1 MLNKI
6 KLKNFRKHTDTEL
19 TFNGGLSVLRAPNEH
34 GKTTLIESVCY
45 ALFGVKALRSPLE
58 DTVTWGE
65 PVNTLKVE
73 LDIVVDGVS
82 YSIKRGKSGAEVNY
96 DGGRVTGQ
104 TEATNFICSKLKV
117 DPVAATKLMLA
128 GQGEIR
134 GALEAGT
141 KATTELIERLAE
153 FDQLDHLIEL
163 MQEKLALG
171 STTALQARLADAEQ
185 QLAALGDLAEPD
197 YAALEA
203 KVADALA
210 AHQAAQTA
218 LEALE
223 GDLSKAQA
231 QVDAARAAQTRYEQA
246 VTALEQARKRAAQVL
261 EKLQEAEIAANTYS
275 VGLKDE
281 STLLD
286 EIEALEKD
294 ADYLKAYQRL
304 QPAIEACQADEALFF
319 NTLATAR
326 QRLLELTKAIKVN
339 QAAINGAER
348 DIALAEA
355 SLSSGNCSFCG
366 QDFSHLPQV
375 MEKNAQ
381 IQVQIERHKHTLKTA
396 RESLEADTREKQT
409 LDGIVTVSE
418 ARFAL
423 LDANPDYV
431 ARVGNDL
438 PPKLYWTGPKVK
450 DLQGC
455 TAKLAEAQR
464 DLRVVQAD
472 AAARQAAQ
480 TRYQMLKER
489 QAEVDAEVSAAAMQ
503 LELAVI
509 RPDLAIA
516 ETARELVLAKRRPLS
531 VAASDAQIAHRDA
544 EYELRDSKRLYET
557 SLQRLRAAEK
567 AVSDLK
573 SQIDSTEFNN
583 ALLKRV
589 RQARPAIA
597 DKLWSI
603 VLSAVSS
610 YFSEM
615 RGARSTVTK
624 DSDGFKVDGHPISTL
639 SGSTLDILG
648 LAIRVALIR
657 TFLPTAP
664 FLVLDEPCAAMDQQ
678 RTEITLGFLMG
689 CGFQQVLYAS
699 HDPVSEAVADTVLW
713 L

>member
-1 MLNKI
+1 MISNVKLTNFMRHRSLN
-6 KLKNFRKHTDTEL
+6 LPVSTGL
-19 TFNGGLSVLRAPNEH
+19 TCIRGGNEQGKSSTLRAIN
-34 GKTTLIESVCY
+34 Y
-45 ALFGVKALRSPLE
+45 ALFGVKALPGSLE

-82 YSIKRGKSGAEVNY
+82 YNIKRGKSGAELNA
-96 DGGRVTGQ
+96 DGVRVTGQ
-104 TEATNFICSKLKV
+104 TEVTNFICSKLKV

-128 GQGEIR
+128 GQGAIR

-171 STTALQARLADAEQ
+171 STAALQARLADAEQ
-185 QLAALGDLAEPD
+185 QLATLGEVVEPD

-203 KVADALA
+203 KVAGALA
-210 AHQAAQTA
+210 AHQAAQAA

-246 VTALEQARKRAAQVL
+246 VTALEQAHKRASQVL
-261 EKLQEAEIAANTYS
+261 EKLQEAESDANTYT
-275 VGLKDE
+275 VNTKDE
-281 STLLD
+281 NTLLLG
-286 EIEALEKD
+286 IESLEKD

-304 QPAIEACQADEALFF
+304 QQAIEACQADESILF
-319 NTLATAR
+319 NTIDWLRDRVKELASSM
-326 QRLLELTKAIKVN
+326 KAS
-339 QAAINGAER
+339 QAVINSSER
-348 DIALAEA
+348 EIALGEA
-355 SLSSGNCSFCG
+355 ALSTGNCTFCG
-366 QDFSHLPQV
+366 QDFSHLPLV
-375 MEKNAQ
+375 AEKNAQ
-381 IQVQIERHKHTLKTA
+381 IQARVEQHKLSRQGA
-396 RESLEADTREKQT
+396 VEALASAEAEMRSLE
-409 LDGIVTVSE
+409 GILTVSE
-418 ARFAL
+418 ARFAT

-431 ARVGNDL
+431 SRVGNDL
-438 PPKLYWTGPKVK
+438 PPKLCWTGPALSS
-450 DLQGC
+450 LQGC
-455 TAKLAEAQR
+455 VTKLAEAQR
-464 DLRVVQAD
+464 DLQVLRAD
-472 AAARQAAQ
+472 AAGRQAAQ
-480 TRYQMLKER
+480 TRLQMLKER
-489 QAEVDAEVSAAAMQ
+489 KIEVDTEVSTAITQ
-503 LELAVI
+503 FELSLV

-516 ETARELVLAKRRPLS
+516 EDVREMVLDKRRPLQQ
-531 VAASDAQIAHRDA
+531 ASSEAQTAHRDA
-544 EYELRDSKRLYET
+544 EYELRDSKRSYEAAV
-557 SLQRLRAAEK
+557 QRRRAAEQVV
-567 AVSDLK
+567 ADLK
-573 SQIDSTEFNN
+573 GQIESTEFNN

-589 RQARPAIA
+589 RQARPLIA

-615 RGARSTVTK
+615 RGARSAVTK

>member
-6 KLKNFRKHTDTEL
+6 KLKNFRKHTNTEL

-34 GKTTLIESVCY
+34 GKTTLIEAVCY

-73 LDIVVDGVS
+73 LDIAVDGVS

-104 TEATNFICSKLKV
+104 TEATNFVCSKLKV

-153 FDQLDHLIEL
+153 FDQLDSLLET
-163 MQEKLALG
+163 MQDRLALG
-171 STTALQARLADAEQ
+171 STAALQARLADAEQ
-185 QLAALGDLAEPD
+185 QLATLGEVVEPD

-203 KVADALA
+203 KVADALD
-210 AHQAAQTA
+210 AHEAAQAA

-231 QVDAARAAQTRYEQA
+231 QVDAARAAQTSYEQA
-246 VTALEQARKRAAQVL
+246 VTALEQARKRASQVL
-261 EKLQEAEIAANTYS
+261 EKLQEAESAANTYT
-275 VGLKDE
+275 VNTKDE
-281 STLLD
+281 NTLLL
-286 EIEALEKD
+286 EIESLERD

-304 QPAIEACQADEALFF
+304 QPAIEACQADEAMLFVP
-319 NTLATAR
+319 LEHAQVR
-326 QRLLELTKAIKVN
+326 VLELNRAMVGSQLDIR
-339 QAAINGAER
+339 AAER
-348 DIALAEA
+348 ELALAEA
-355 SLSSGNCSFCG
+355 SLSTGNCSFCG

-381 IQVQIERHKHTLKTA
+381 IQVQIERHKQALLAA
-396 RESLEADTREKQT
+396 REALEDDTQEKQA
-409 LDGIVTVSE
+409 LDGIIAVSKT
-418 ARFAL
+418 RFEL
-423 LDANPDYV
+423 LSANPDYV
-431 ARVGNDL
+431 SRVGNDL
-438 PPKLYWTGPKVK
+438 PPKLCWTGPALSS
-450 DLQGC
+450 LQGC
-455 TAKLAEAQR
+455 VTKLAEAQR
-464 DLRVVQAD
+464 DLQVLRAD
-472 AAARQAAQ
+472 AAGRQAAQ
-480 TRYQMLKER
+480 TRLQMLKER
-489 QAEVDAEVSAAAMQ
+489 KAEVDAEVSAAVTQ
-503 LELAVI
+503 FEIAVV
-509 RPDLAIA
+509 RPDLWTA
-516 ETARELVLAKRRPLS
+516 ETARELVLAKRRPLQQ
-531 VAASDAQIAHRDA
+531 ASSEAQTAHRDA

-557 SLQRLRAAEK
+557 SLQRQRAAEK
-567 AVSDLK
+567 VVSDLK
-573 SQIDSTEFNN
+573 GQIESTEFNN

-589 RQARPAIA
+589 RQARPLIA

-615 RGARSTVTK
+615 RGTRSAVTK

-678 RTEITLGFLMG
+678 RTEATLGFVVA
-689 CGFQQVLYAS
+689 CGFKQIVVVT
-699 HDPVSEAVADTVLW
+699 HEDTSEAVADHMIEL
-713 L
+713 

>member
-34 GKTTLIESVCY
+34 GKTTLIEAVCY

-73 LDIVVDGVS
+73 LDIAVDGVS

-104 TEATNFICSKLKV
+104 GEATSFICSKLKV

-153 FDQLDHLIEL
+153 FDQLDNLLEI
-163 MQEKLALG
+163 MQERLALG
-171 STTALQARLADAEQ
+171 STAALQARLTDAEQ
-185 QLAALGDLAEPD
+185 QLAALGEVAEPD

-210 AHQAAQTA
+210 AHRAAQTA

-231 QVDAARAAQTRYEQA
+231 QVDQARAAQNRYEQA
-246 VTALEQARKRAAQVL
+246 ATALEQARKRAAQAL
-261 EKLQEAEIAANTYS
+261 EKLQEAEIAANTYA

-281 STLLD
+281 SALLD

-304 QPAIEACQADEALFF
+304 QPSIEACQADEAMLFVPIEQAQERAQV
-319 NTLATAR
+319 LARSMVAR
-326 QRLLELTKAIKVN
+326 QLDIRA
-339 QAAINGAER
+339 AER
-348 DIALAEA
+348 ELALAEA
-355 SLSSGNCSFCG
+355 SLSTGNCSFCG

-381 IQVQIERHKHTLKTA
+381 IQVQIERHKRVLLTS
-396 RESLEADTREKQT
+396 REALEEDTQEKQA
-409 LDGIVTVSE
+409 LDGIIAVSKV
-418 ARFAL
+418 RFDL
-423 LDANPDYV
+423 LKANPDYV

-438 PPKLYWTGPKVK
+438 PPKLCWTGPTPSS
-450 DLQGC
+450 LAGC
-455 TAKLAEAQR
+455 VTKLAEAQR
-464 DLRVVQAD
+464 DLQALRSD

-480 TRYQMLKER
+480 TRLQMLKER
-489 QAEVDAEVSAAAMQ
+489 KAEVDAEVSAAVTQ
-503 LELAVI
+503 FESAVT
-509 RPDLAIA
+509 RPDLAVA
-516 ETARELVLAKRRPLS
+516 ETAREMVLAKRRPLQS
-531 VAASDAQIAHRDA
+531 AASDAQTAHRDA
-544 EYELRDSKRLYET
+544 EYELRDSKRLYEL
-557 SLQRLRAAEK
+557 SLQRQRAAEK
-567 AVSDLK
+567 VVSDFK
-573 SQIDSTEFNN
+573 GQIESTEFNN

-589 RQARPAIA
+589 RQARPLIA

-615 RGARSTVTK
+615 RGSRSAVTK

-678 RTEITLGFLMG
+678 RTEATLGFVVA
-689 CGFQQVLYAS
+689 CGFKQIVVVT
-699 HDPVSEAVADTVLW
+699 HEDTSEAVADHMIEL
-713 L
+713 

>member
-1 MLNKI
+1 MISKVKLTNFMRHRSLN
-6 KLKNFRKHTDTEL
+6 LPVSNGL
-19 TFNGGLSVLRAPNEH
+19 TCIRGGNEQGKSSTLRAIN
-34 GKTTLIESVCY
+34 Y
-45 ALFGVKALRSPLE
+45 ALFGVKALPGSLE

-73 LDIVVDGVS
+73 LDIAVDGVS
-82 YSIKRGKSGAEVNY
+82 YNIKRGKSGAELNA
-96 DGGRVTGQ
+96 DGVRVTGQ
-104 TEATNFICSKLKV
+104 TEVTNFICSKLKV

-163 MQEKLALG
+163 MQERLALG
-171 STTALQARLADAEQ
+171 STAALQARLADAEQ
-185 QLAALGDLAEPD
+185 QLAELGEIEEPD
-197 YAALEA
+197 YAVLEA
-203 KVADALA
+203 KVAAALA
-210 AHQAAQTA
+210 AHQAAQAA

-231 QVDAARAAQTRYEQA
+231 QVDAARVAQTRYEQA
-246 VTALEQARKRAAQVL
+246 ATALEQARKRAAQVV
-261 EKLQEAEIAANTYS
+261 EKLQEAEIAANTYA

-281 STLLD
+281 SALLE

-304 QPAIEACQADEALFF
+304 QPAIEACQADEHILF
-319 NTLATAR
+319 NTIDWLRDRVKDLASSM
-326 QRLLELTKAIKVN
+326 KAS
-339 QAAINGAER
+339 QAVINSSER
-348 DIALAEA
+348 EIALGEA
-355 SLSSGNCSFCG
+355 ALSTGNCAFCG
-366 QDFSHLPQV
+366 QDFSHLPLV
-375 MEKNAQ
+375 AEKNAQ
-381 IQVQIERHKHTLKTA
+381 IQAKIDQHKQ
-396 RESLEADTREKQT
+396 SLQAAVEAQTSAEDEKRT
-409 LDGIVTVSE
+409 LDGILTVSE

-431 ARVGNDL
+431 GRVGNDL

-455 TAKLAEAQR
+455 VAKLAEAQR
-464 DLRVVQAD
+464 DLQSLRSDIAD
-472 AAARQAAQ
+472 RQAAQ
-480 TRYQMLKER
+480 TRLQMLKER
-489 QAEVDAEVSAAAMQ
+489 KAEIDAEVSAAVTQFESA
-503 LELAVI
+503 EA

-516 ETARELVLAKRRPLS
+516 ETAREMVLAKRRPLQQ
-531 VAASDAQIAHRDA
+531 AASGAQAVHRDA
-544 EYELRDSKRLYET
+544 EYELRDAKRSYE
-557 SLQRLRAAEK
+557 SAVQRRNTAKGIVTDLRG
-567 AVSDLK
+567 
-573 SQIDSTEFNN
+573 QIESTEFNN

-678 RTEITLGFLMG
+678 RTEATLGFVVA
-689 CGFQQVLYAS
+689 CGFKQVVVVT
-699 HDPVSEAVADTVLW
+699 HEDTSETVADHMIEL
-713 L
+713 

>member
-1 MLNKI
+1 MISKVKLTNFMRHRSLN
-6 KLKNFRKHTDTEL
+6 LPVSNGL
-19 TFNGGLSVLRAPNEH
+19 TCIRGGNEQGKSSTLRAIN
-34 GKTTLIESVCY
+34 Y
-45 ALFGVKALRSPLE
+45 ALFGVKALPGSLE

-73 LDIVVDGVS
+73 LDIAVDGVS
-82 YSIKRGKSGAEVNY
+82 YNIKRGKSGAELNA
-96 DGGRVTGQ
+96 DGVRVTGQ
-104 TEATNFICSKLKV
+104 TEVTNFICSKLKV

-171 STTALQARLADAEQ
+171 STASLQARLTDAEQ
-185 QLAALGDLAEPD
+185 QLATLGEVEEPD

-203 KVADALA
+203 KVAA
-210 AHQAAQTA
+210 ADLDHKVAKRS
-218 LEALE
+218 LETLE

-231 QVDAARAAQTRYEQA
+231 QVDEARAAQTRYEQA
-246 VTALEQARKRAAQVL
+246 VMALEQAHNRAAQVQ
-261 EKLQEAEIAANTYS
+261 EKLQEAEHEASTHA
-275 VGLKDE
+275 VGLKDQN
-281 STLLD
+281 TLLE

-294 ADYLKAYQRL
+294 ANYLKAYQRL
-304 QPAIEACQADEALFF
+304 QPAIEACQADEHILF
-319 NTLATAR
+319 NTIDWLRDRVKDLASSM
-326 QRLLELTKAIKVN
+326 KAS
-339 QAAINGAER
+339 QAAINSSER
-348 DIALAEA
+348 EIALGEA
-355 SLSSGNCSFCG
+355 ALSTGNCTFCG
-366 QDFSHLPQV
+366 QDFSHLPLV
-375 MEKNAQ
+375 AEKNAQ
-381 IQVQIERHKHTLKTA
+381 IQVKIDQHKRA
-396 RESLEADTREKQT
+396 RQEAAEALASAEAEKRT
-409 LDGIVTVSE
+409 LDGILTVSE
-418 ARFAL
+418 ARFAT

-438 PPKLYWTGPKVK
+438 PPKLYWTGPQVK

-455 TAKLAEAQR
+455 VTKLAEAQR
-464 DLRVVQAD
+464 DLRTVQAD

-480 TRYQMLKER
+480 TRVQMLKER
-489 QAEVDAEVSAAAMQ
+489 KIEVDAELSTAITQFEAT
-503 LELAVI
+503 VI
-509 RPDLAIA
+509 RPDLSIA
-516 ETARELVLAKRRPLS
+516 ETAREMVLAKRRPLQQ
-531 VAASDAQIAHRDA
+531 AASDAQVAHQEA
-544 EYELRDSKRLYET
+544 MFELRDAKRSYE
-557 SLQRLRAAEK
+557 SAVQRRRAAEQ
-567 AVSDLK
+567 VVTDLK
-573 SQIDSTEFNN
+573 CQIESTEFNN

-615 RGARSTVTK
+615 RGTRSTVTK

-678 RTEITLGFLMG
+678 RTEATLGFVVA
-689 CGFQQVLYAS
+689 CGFKQVVVVT
-699 HDPVSEAVADTVLW
+699 HEDTSETIADHMIEL
-713 L
+713 

>member
-1 MLNKI
+1 MISNVKLTNFMRHRSLN
-6 KLKNFRKHTDTEL
+6 LPVSTGL
-19 TFNGGLSVLRAPNEH
+19 TCIRGGNEQGKSSTLRAIN
-34 GKTTLIESVCY
+34 Y
-45 ALFGVKALRSPLE
+45 ALFGVKALPGSLE

-82 YSIKRGKSGAEVNY
+82 YNIKRGKSGAELNA
-96 DGGRVTGQ
+96 DGVRVTGQ
-104 TEATNFICSKLKV
+104 TEVTNFICSKLKV

-128 GQGEIR
+128 GQGAIR

-171 STTALQARLADAEQ
+171 STAALQARLADAEQ
-185 QLAALGDLAEPD
+185 QLATLGEVVEPD

-203 KVADALA
+203 KVAGALA
-210 AHQAAQTA
+210 AHQAAQAA

-246 VTALEQARKRAAQVL
+246 VTALEQAHKRASQVL
-261 EKLQEAEIAANTYS
+261 EKLQEAESDANTYT
-275 VGLKDE
+275 VNTKDE
-281 STLLD
+281 NTLLLG
-286 EIEALEKD
+286 IESLEKD

-304 QPAIEACQADEALFF
+304 QPSIEACQADEALFF

-326 QRLLELTKAIKVN
+326 QRLLELTKAIKVS

-438 PPKLYWTGPKVK
+438 PPKLYWTGPQVK

-455 TAKLAEAQR
+455 VTKLAEAQR
-464 DLRVVQAD
+464 DLQVLRAD
-472 AAARQAAQ
+472 AAGRQAAQ
-480 TRYQMLKER
+480 TRLQMLKER
-489 QAEVDAEVSAAAMQ
+489 KTEVDTEVSTAITQ
-503 LELAVI
+503 FELSLV

-516 ETARELVLAKRRPLS
+516 ENVREMVLAKRRPLQQ
-531 VAASDAQIAHRDA
+531 ASSEAQTAHRDA
-544 EYELRDSKRLYET
+544 EYELRDSKRLYEA
-557 SLQRLRAAEK
+557 SLQRQRAAEK
-567 AVSDLK
+567 VVSDLK
-573 SQIDSTEFNN
+573 GQIESTEFNN

-589 RQARPAIA
+589 RQARPLIA

-615 RGARSTVTK
+615 RGARSAVTK

-657 TFLPTAP
+657 TFLPSAP

-678 RTEITLGFLMG
+678 RTEATLGFVTA
-689 CGFQQVLYAS
+689 CGFKQIVVVT
-699 HDPVSEAVADTVLW
+699 HEDTSEAVADHMIEL
-713 L
+713 

>member
-34 GKTTLIESVCY
+34 GKTTLIEAVCY

-73 LDIVVDGVS
+73 LDIAVDGVS

-104 TEATNFICSKLKV
+104 TEATNFVCSKLKV

-153 FDQLDHLIEL
+153 FDQLDNLLET
-163 MQEKLALG
+163 MQERLALG
-171 STTALQARLADAEQ
+171 STAALQARLADAEQ
-185 QLAALGDLAEPD
+185 QLATLGEVVEPD
-197 YAALEA
+197 YAALET

-210 AHQAAQTA
+210 AHKAAQAA

-246 VTALEQARKRAAQVL
+246 VTTLEQARKRASQVL
-261 EKLQEAEIAANTYS
+261 EKLQEAEIAANTYA
-275 VGLKDE
+275 VGTKDE
-281 STLLD
+281 NTLLL

-304 QPAIEACQADEALFF
+304 QPAIEACQADENILF
-319 NTLATAR
+319 NTLEWLRDRVKDLASSM
-326 QRLLELTKAIKVN
+326 KAS
-339 QAAINGAER
+339 QAVINSSER
-348 DIALAEA
+348 EIALGEA
-355 SLSSGNCSFCG
+355 ALSTGNCTFCG
-366 QDFSHLPQV
+366 QDFSHLPLV
-375 MEKNAQ
+375 AEKNAQ
-381 IQVQIERHKHTLKTA
+381 IQARIEQHNLA
-396 RESLEADTREKQT
+396 RQEAAEALASAEAEKRT
-409 LDGIVTVSE
+409 LDGILTVSE
-418 ARFAL
+418 ARFAT

-431 ARVGNDL
+431 ARVGKDL
-438 PPKLYWTGPKVK
+438 PPKLYWTGPALKS
-450 DLQGC
+450 LQGC
-455 TAKLAEAQR
+455 VTKLAEAQR
-464 DLRVVQAD
+464 DLQVLRAD
-472 AAARQAAQ
+472 AADRQAAQ
-480 TRYQMLKER
+480 TRLQMLKER
-489 QAEVDAEVSAAAMQ
+489 KVEIDSEVSAAVTQ
-503 LELAVI
+503 FELSAV
-509 RPDLAIA
+509 RPDLSIA

-544 EYELRDSKRLYET
+544 EYELRDSKRNYE
-557 SLQRLRAAEK
+557 SAVQRQRAAEK
-567 AVSDLK
+567 AVRDLK

-589 RQARPAIA
+589 RQARPMIA

-615 RGARSTVTK
+615 RGSRSAVTK

-678 RTEITLGFLMG
+678 RTEATLGFVVA
-689 CGFQQVLYAS
+689 CGFKQVVVVT
-699 HDPVSEAVADTVLW
+699 HEDTSEAVADHMIEL
-713 L
+713 

>member
-6 KLKNFRKHTDTEL
+6 KLRNFRKHTDTEL

-34 GKTTLIESVCY
+34 GKTTLIEAVCY

-82 YSIKRGKSGAEVNY
+82 YNIKRGKSGAEVNY

-171 STTALQARLADAEQ
+171 STASLQARLTDAEQ

-210 AHQAAQTA
+210 AHQAAQSA

-231 QVDAARAAQTRYEQA
+231 QVDAARAAQTHYEQA
-246 VTALEQARKRAAQVL
+246 ATALEQARKRAAQTL
-261 EKLQEAEIAANTYS
+261 EKLQEAEIAANTYA
-275 VGLKDE
+275 VGLKDQN
-281 STLLD
+281 TLLE

-304 QPAIEACQADEALFF
+304 QPAIEACQADEHILF
-319 NTLATAR
+319 NTIDWLRDRIKDLASSM
-326 QRLLELTKAIKVN
+326 KAS
-339 QAAINGAER
+339 QAVINSSER
-348 DIALAEA
+348 EIALGEA
-355 SLSSGNCSFCG
+355 ALSTGNCTFCG
-366 QDFSHLPQV
+366 QDFSHLPLV
-375 MEKNAQ
+375 AEKNAQ
-381 IQVQIERHKHTLKTA
+381 IQAKIDQHKRA
-396 RESLEADTREKQT
+396 RQEAAEAMASAEAEKRT
-409 LDGIVTVSE
+409 LDGILTVSE
-418 ARFAL
+418 ARFAT

-489 QAEVDAEVSAAAMQ
+489 QAEVDAEVSAAVMQ
-503 LELAVI
+503 FELAVI

-678 RTEITLGFLMG
+678 RTEATLGFVVA
-689 CGFQQVLYAS
+689 CGFKQVVVVT
-699 HDPVSEAVADTVLW
+699 HEDTSETIADHMIEL
-713 L
+713 